1 MEAREREAHIHMKIA
16 GIIAEYNPF
25 HSGHAHH
32 IRETRRLSGC
42 DFVVVCMAGSY
53 TQRGE
58 AACMDKWSR
67 ARAALLCGADAVFEL
82 PALWAVRSADA
93 FARGG
98 VAILAGLGC
107 DCLSFGSETAE
118 LPLLRALAG
127 LRESEPESLATA
139 VRDALAQGKSH
150 ARARG
155 EALAAHLSLSPE
167 LLSAPNLILGAE
179 YIRAADALGADMEF
193 LPVPRAGSYH
203 SDALDGKIPT
213 ANRET
218 DSLPGSAPSA
228 HAAIRRQGDAADT
241 ETRVPGQETYRICGD
256 ATGTEA
262 ACPARRS
269 DGFPGGPSDANAA
282 HRTSEGTDPECSPLR
297 PESAPGNAAVFASA
311 SAIRAALEAGRREEA
326 LSCVP
331 PAARALLADAPGM
344 HAPDDL
350 LLHALRRMTCAQ
362 LANLPDVREGLGDR
376 VARFAR
382 TAASRAE
389 LIEGVKCK
397 RYTYA
402 RISRLCAHALLEIDR
417 ELCDRHPLPEYARL
431 IGMRADA
438 RPLLSEL
445 KRRAA
450 LPIISDAA
458 KLVDDEVFQLECRA
472 TDLRALQCD
481 APTDRRAGQDFTRKF
496 VRIEE

>member
-1 MEAREREAHIHMKIA
+1 MKIA

-25 HSGHAHH
+25 HNGHAHH

-58 AACMDKWSR
+58 AACLDKWSR

-82 PALWAVRSADA
+82 PALWAVRPADA

-127 LRESEPESLATA
+127 LRADEPESLAA
-139 VRDALAQGKSH
+139 DVRRGLDQGKSH

-155 EALAAHLSLSPE
+155 EALAAHLNLPPE
-167 LLSAPNLILGAE
+167 ALNAPNLILGAE
-179 YIRAADALGADMEF
+179 YIRAADELGAKMEI
-193 LPVPRAGSYH
+193 LPIPRIGDYH
-203 SDALDGKIPT
+203 GRALDGEMRAPAQT
-213 ANRET
+213 CAAPGATSFSPYVEYT
-218 DSLPGSAPSA
+218 SGSAP
-228 HAAIRRQGDAADT
+228 G
-241 ETRVPGQETYRICGD
+241 
-256 ATGTEA
+256 
-262 ACPARRS
+262 
-269 DGFPGGPSDANAA
+269 
-282 HRTSEGTDPECSPLR
+282 
-297 PESAPGNAAVFASA
+297 FASA
-311 SAIRAALEAGRREEA
+311 SAIRAALEAGRRAEA
-326 LSCVP
+326 LACVP
-331 PAARALLADAPGM
+331 PAARALLADAPCM

-350 LLHALRRMTCAQ
+350 LLHTLRCMGRAR
-362 LANLPDVREGLGDR
+362 LSELPDAGEGLSDR
-376 VARFAR
+376 LERCAR
-382 TAASRAE
+382 TAANRAE
-389 LIEGVKCK
+389 LIESVKCK

-417 ELCDRHPLPEYARL
+417 TLCARHPLPEYARL
-431 IGMRADA
+431 IGMRDDA

-445 KRRAA
+445 KRRAT
-450 LPIISDAA
+450 LPIASAPAGLIG
-458 KLVDDEVFQLECRA
+458 DEVFQLECRA

-481 APTDRRAGQDFTRKF
+481 APAERSAGREFTRKF
-496 VRIEE
+496 VRVGS